1 MKWKK
6 REKEKRDGILGN
18 QQKLE
23 FTSVSS
29 SVIFFVWHLLIT
41 FGWMRSELVIQAS
54 SHSVASRSYK
64 TNAYFEKSSP

>member
-1 MKWKK
+1 MPSLKSNEMEK
-6 REKEKRDGILGN
+6 REKEKREWILGN

-41 FGWMRSELVIQAS
+41 FG
-54 SHSVASRSYK
+54 
-64 TNAYFEKSSP
+64 